1 MMSVEMLLWVMIV
14 LLLINCGLNMHLYVK
29 AMRKEL
35 DNRADERIGAAM
47 DAAARDEARRSKQ
60 MDEGFENLM
69 GYEVNL
75 GRGVKTGGEL

>member
-1 MMSVEMLLWVMIV
+1 MPVEMLLWIMIA

-29 AMRKEL
+29 AARRERMVA
-35 DNRADERIGAAM
+35 DDERIGEAM
-47 DAAARDEARRSKQ
+47 EAAAREEARRSQQ
-60 MDEGFENLM
+60 MNEGFENLM